1 MYIRV
6 GVGFGLL
13 LFVFMGKLPIFVPMK
28 KSEFSFIDD
37 IAKTFGTLP
46 HNGFEPI
53 GDDCTV
59 LDMGTDALVIS
70 TDMLVEDV
78 HFLRGASTAEEV
90 GYKSLMV
97 NLSDVAA
104 MGATPTAVL
113 LSLSLSEAT
122 QGEWVE
128 GFMRGFYEGCQRY
141 GVALVGG
148 DTTASRDKV
157 CINVVAIGRAPKA
170 NIKRRSAAKVSDI
183 ICVTGKLGASSK
195 GLVDIMFGDLDTAAA
210 KAHRRAQ
217 ARIVDGRWLGECEAV
232 HAMMDVSDGIAS
244 DIKHIMEQS
253 GVGAEIELT
262 KIPSDYDIR
271 YATTGGEDYELLLTV
286 APERFDEVA
295 EALYRATGTTLTA
308 IGVITADGELRW
320 LENGVPSELELRGF
334 THF

>member
-1 MYIRV
+1 MCSLNSLNSLNSLI
-6 GVGFGLL
+6 
-13 LFVFMGKLPIFVPMK
+13 VFPENFAIFAHMK

-37 IAKTFGTLP
+37 IAKTFGSLP
-46 HNGFEPI
+46 HHGFEPI

-78 HFLRGASTAEEV
+78 HFMRGASSPDAV

-97 NLSDVAA
+97 NISDVAA

-128 GFMRGFYEGCQRY
+128 GFMRGFYEGCAKY

-157 CINVVAIGRAPKA
+157 CINVVAIGRASKA
-170 NIKRRSAAKVSDI
+170 NIKRRSAAKVGDL

-195 GLVDIMFGDLDTAAA
+195 GLVDIMFGDLNTAAA
-210 KAHRRAQ
+210 KVHRRAQ
-217 ARIVDGRWLGECEAV
+217 ARIAEGKLLGGCEAV

-253 GVGAEIELT
+253 NVGAEIELKQVPT
-262 KIPSDYDIR
+262 DYDIR
-271 YATTGGEDYELLLTV
+271 FATTGGEDYELLLTV
-286 APERFDEVA
+286 APECYNEVA
-295 EALYRATGTTLTA
+295 ETLHSATGTPLTA
-308 IGVITADGELRW
+308 IGRIVEG
-320 LENGVPSELELRGF
+320 SELKWFEDGAPAEIELQGF

>member
-1 MYIRV
+1 
-6 GVGFGLL
+6 
-13 LFVFMGKLPIFVPMK
+13 MK
-28 KSEFSFIDD
+28 KSEFSFIGD
-37 IAKTFGTLP
+37 IARTFGSLP

-59 LDMGTDALVIS
+59 LDMGSDALVIS

-78 HFLRGASTAEEV
+78 HFMCGASSPEEV

-122 QGEWVE
+122 QGEWVD
-128 GFMRGFYEGCQRY
+128 GFMRGFYEGCEKY

-170 NIKRRSAAKVSDI
+170 NIKRRSAAKVGDL
-183 ICVTGKLGASSK
+183 ICVTGQLGASSK
-195 GLVDIMFGDLDTAAA
+195 GLVDIMFGDLNTAAA
-210 KAHRRAQ
+210 KIHRRAQ
-217 ARIVDGRWLGECEAV
+217 ARIPEGKVLGESRAV

-253 GVGAEIELT
+253 HVGAEIYLESVPT
-262 KIPSDYDIR
+262 VYDIR
-271 YATTGGEDYELLLTV
+271 FATTGGEDYELLLTV
-286 APERFDEVA
+286 DPNAFDEVA
-295 EALYRATGTTLTA
+295 AALLNATGTTLTKV
-308 IGVITADGELRW
+308 GRITADNTLTW
-320 LENGVPSELELRGF
+320 LDDGKPSELELKGF

>member
-1 MYIRV
+1 MLR
-6 GVGFGLL
+6 
-13 LFVFMGKLPIFVPMK
+13 FVFICAFVYLCTMK

-37 IAKTFGTLP
+37 IAKTFGALP

-59 LDMGTDALVIS
+59 LDMGSDALVLS

-78 HFLRGASTAEEV
+78 HLLRGASSPEEV

-97 NLSDVAA
+97 NISDVAA
-104 MGATPTAVL
+104 MGATPTATL
-113 LSLSLSEAT
+113 LSLSLPESA
-122 QGEWVE
+122 QGEWAE
-128 GFMRGFYEGCQRY
+128 GFMRGFYEGCAKY

-148 DTTASRDKV
+148 DTTASRDKI

-170 NIKRRSAAKVSDI
+170 NIKRRSAAKVGDL

-195 GLVDIMFGDLDTAAA
+195 GLVDIMFGDLNTSAA
-210 KAHRRAQ
+210 KIHRRAQ
-217 ARIVDGRWLGECEAV
+217 ARIEEGKLLGECDAV

-253 GVGAEIELT
+253 GVGAEIYLESVPT
-262 KIPSDYDIR
+262 DYDIR
-271 YATTGGEDYELLLTV
+271 FATTGGEDYELLLTV
-286 APERFDEVA
+286 DPTAFVEVA
-295 EALYRATGTTLTA
+295 EALHEATGTPLTA
-308 IGVITADGELRW
+308 IGRVTEGSELVW
-320 LENGVPSELELRGF
+320 LDNGVPAEIELQGF

>member
-1 MYIRV
+1 MKTD
-6 GVGFGLL
+6 LT
-13 LFVFMGKLPIFVPMK
+13 KLTKQSIPPVPPKMK
-28 KSEFSFIDD
+28 KSEFSFIGD
-37 IAKTFGTLP
+37 IAKLFSSIP

-59 LDMGTDALVIS
+59 LDMGIDALVIS

-78 HFLRGASTAEEV
+78 HFLRGASSPEEV

-113 LSLSLSEAT
+113 LSLSLSETT
-122 QGEWVE
+122 QGEWVD
-128 GFMRGFYEGCQRY
+128 GFMRGFYEGCAKY

-170 NIKRRSAAKVSDI
+170 NLKRRSAAQVGDI
-183 ICVTGKLGASSK
+183 ICVTGKLGISSK
-195 GLVDIMFGDLDTAAA
+195 GLVDIMFGDLNTVAA

-217 ARIVDGRWLGECEAV
+217 ARIEEGKWLGKCEAV
-232 HAMMDVSDGIAS
+232 HAMMDVSDGVAS

-253 GVGAEIELT
+253 GVGAEIELQN
-262 KIPSDYDIR
+262 IPTDYDIR
-271 YATTGGEDYELLLTV
+271 YATTGGEDYELLLTI
-286 APERFDEVA
+286 APDRFEEVA
-295 EALYRATGTTLTA
+295 KTLYDATGTTLTA
-308 IGVITADGELRW
+308 IGRITADNELKW
-320 LENGVPSELELRGF
+320 LDKGVPSELELRGF

>member
-1 MYIRV
+1 
-6 GVGFGLL
+6 
-13 LFVFMGKLPIFVPMK
+13 MK
-28 KSEFSFIDD
+28 KSEFSLIGD
-37 IAKTFGTLP
+37 IAKMFGELP

-59 LDMGTDALVIS
+59 LDMGADALVIS

-78 HFLRGASTAEEV
+78 HFLRGASTPEEV

-113 LSLSLSEAT
+113 LSLSLSEAA
-122 QGEWVE
+122 QGDWVE
-128 GFMRGFYEGCQRY
+128 GFMRGFYEGCSKY

-170 NIKRRSAAKVSDI
+170 NIKRRSAAKVGDL
-183 ICVTGKLGASSK
+183 ICVTGMLGASSK
-195 GLVDIMFGDLDTAAA
+195 GLVDIMFGDLNTPAARI
-210 KAHRRAQ
+210 HRRAQ
-217 ARIVDGRWLGECEAV
+217 ARIAEGAFLGECEAV

-244 DIKHIMEQS
+244 DIKHIMELS
-253 GVGAEIELT
+253 GVGAEIYLDVVPT
-262 KIPSDYDIR
+262 DYDIR

-286 APERFDEVA
+286 DPRHFVEVA
-295 EALYRATGTTLTA
+295 EALRTKTETPLTA
-308 IGVITADGELRW
+308 IGRITEGGALVWLDNGAPADI
-320 LENGVPSELELRGF
+320 ELRGF